1 MKTYRVVR
9 APGPDDV
16 MPPSYYGILGGLKA
30 GETVTTAGLY
40 DRLDGR
46 VSKSTSHE
54 SARGLVRAAVRHA
67 ASSGMLLDI
76 SEAPP
81 RPYKEFQAMPS
92 VARWLAMLN
101 TSNVVHGDDGTGG
114 TRRIYGYALYRFSN
128 WLEGKKWTL
137 TVREDAGGGSYR
149 EVRVDVVIRDMDHL
163 LELAIERGGIDRDLS
178 LLVRQFFADKNAE
191 KSIGTG
197 TLTVVQNA
205 IRSFFTCHELQY
217 GLRLPRSM
225 LRGSE
230 RDDGWEDRTLR
241 LSEFYRMLSVGR
253 PTIRDKAVLLSKF
266 HRGLDLMT
274 LADRFN
280 YTAFDQMAAHMGT
293 DDAAVWDLDKCPVPI
308 VLVRVKTNYRH
319 VGFLERDAMQA
330 NIDWIAERQR
340 LTGAALRRGDN
351 QPLYI
356 MQNGRPVTTG
366 WVGAR
371 FRCIARR
378 VGLCAERGAGGVQA
392 STRHSHQLRHLL
404 KSTLID
410 AGCRID
416 VADHVIGHA
425 PKDAYE
431 KQAVLYPESLRR
443 EYAKAAAKI
452 NIFSNFEASIDSG
465 DDIHK
470 LRAEVEAD
478 RKRLQMALAAA
489 EAGMMRRDAAA
500 AAAGGGGGE
509 AISGPAA
516 EAIAALQEDVRRLR
530 ECAGLGTGG
539 AGAAREYQCISCSLV
554 HSLPACP
561 ACGSAERRIYAGAAA
576 AAAAAATAAPAP
588 APAPAAPAGGGSGGR
603 T

>member
-16 MPPSYYGILGGLKA
+16 MSPSYYGILGALKA

-46 VSKSTSHE
+46 VSKSTTHD
-54 SARGLVRAAVRHA
+54 SARARVRAAVRHA
-67 ASSGMLLDI
+67 ANSGMLLDI

-81 RPYKEFQAMPS
+81 RPYKEFKALPS
-92 VARWLAMLN
+92 VARWLGALN
-101 TSNVVHGDDGTGG
+101 TSNVLHGDDGTGG

-128 WLEGKKWTL
+128 WLEGKKWTV
-137 TVREDAGGGSYR
+137 TVREDAGGGTYR
-149 EVRVDVVIRDMDHL
+149 EVRMDVVIRDMDHL
-163 LELAIERGGIDRDLS
+163 LELAIGRGGIDRDLS
-178 LLVRQFFADKNAE
+178 LLVRQFFADENSEKNVGA
-191 KSIGTG
+191 G
-197 TLTVVQNA
+197 TLALMHNA

-217 GLRLPRSM
+217 GLQLPRSM
-225 LRGSE
+225 MRGSE

-266 HRGLDLMT
+266 HRGLDLAT

-340 LTGAALRRGDN
+340 LTGAALRRGDGEA
-351 QPLYI
+351 LYI
-356 MQNGRPVTTG
+356 MQNGRPVTTR
-366 WVGAR
+366 WVGAK
-371 FRCIARR
+371 FRALARR
-378 VGLCAERGAGGVQA
+378 VGLCAEKGGGGVQT

-416 VADHVIGHA
+416 VADHVIGHV

-465 DDIHK
+465 DDIHR

-478 RKRLQMALAAA
+478 RKKLKEALAAA
-489 EAGMMRRDAAA
+489 EAGMARRDAAA
-500 AAAGGGGGE
+500 AAGGGE
-509 AISGPAA
+509 PISGPAA
-516 EAIAALQEDVRRLR
+516 EAIAALQEDVRRLL
-530 ECAGLGTGG
+530 EGAGLGAGGERTGG
-539 AGAAREYQCISCSLV
+539 AGAAREYQCIPCSLV
-554 HSLPACP
+554 HSLAACP

-576 AAAAAATAAPAP
+576 AAAA
-588 APAPAAPAGGGSGGR
+588 PAPAAPAGGGSGGR